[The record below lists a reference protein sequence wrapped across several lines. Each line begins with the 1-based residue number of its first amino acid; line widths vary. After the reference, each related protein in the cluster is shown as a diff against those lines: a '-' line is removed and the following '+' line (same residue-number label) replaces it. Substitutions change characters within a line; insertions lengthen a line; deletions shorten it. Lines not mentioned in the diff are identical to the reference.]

1 MRVIQAIVCVL
12 FCYAIAP
19 AVHARA
25 GLPDFTDLVKRN
37 HEAVVN
43 ISTRQAFD
51 SDNAD
56 GSPDIRER
64 MEEFLRERERR
75 GDGDEP
81 NPFDSRG
88 VGSGFIISA
97 DGYIV
102 TNNHVVD
109 GADELVVRLHDRR
122 QLIATVIGTDERS
135 DIAVI
140 KVEASNLP
148 VVTIG
153 DSNALEV
160 GEWVLAIGSPFGFD
174 FTVTAG
180 IVSAIG
186 RSLPTESY
194 VPFIQTDV
202 AINPGNSG
210 GPLFNLDGDVVGVN
224 AQIFSRTGSF
234 MGLSFAIPIELAM
247 NVVDQLRAKG
257 TVSRGWLGVTI
268 NEVSLARAERNGMD
282 TAHGALVRSI
292 LENSPAEASELQ
304 EGDIITHFNGS
315 YVVSSSS
322 LPPLVGRVPANAD
335 ARVRINRNG
344 EVREIIVNIGELPST
359 DDVQNRFVEQRLGS
373 AAPFGL
379 AVSPL
384 SDRDRA
390 KLDIDTGGVLV
401 DSVDV
406 DSPADA
412 AGIVPGDA
420 LLTIGNMTV
429 DSAKDLSEIAAELA
443 EDDSPCFG
451 VKVATFART
460 WNKLWRNSFIPH
472 ATD

>member
-1 MRVIQAIVCVL
+1 MKTVRWILLLVVSLA
-12 FCYAIAP
+12 AAP
-19 AVHARA
+19 MAWAQS
-25 GLPDFTDLVKRN
+25 GLPDFTGLVKQN
-37 HEAVVN
+37 HQAVVN

-51 SDNAD
+51 NSGAN

-81 NPFDSRG
+81 NPFDSEG
-88 VGSGFIISA
+88 VGSGFIISE

-109 GADELVVRLHDRR
+109 GADELIVSLTDRR
-122 QLIATVIGTDERS
+122 QLIATVVGTDARS

-140 KVEASNLP
+140 KVEANDLP
-148 VVTIG
+148 VVSIG

-224 AQIFSRTGSF
+224 AQIYSRTGSF

-247 NVVDQLRAKG
+247 DVVNQLRAKG
-257 TVSRGWLGVTI
+257 RVSRGWLGVTI
-268 NEVSLARAERNGMD
+268 AEVSLARAQRNNMER
-282 TAHGALVRSI
+282 AHGALVRSI
-292 LENSPAEASELQ
+292 LPNSPAENSALV
-304 EGDIITHFNGS
+304 EGDIITHFNDA
-315 YVVSSSS
+315 YVVNSNS
-322 LPPLVGRVPANAD
+322 LPPLVGRVPANSD
-335 ARVRINRNG
+335 ARVRVNRGGQVVELIIN
-344 EVREIIVNIGELPST
+344 IAELPSN
-359 DDVQNRFVEQRLGS
+359 DDVQARFVEQRLGS
-373 AAPFGL
+373 SQTLPFGL
-379 AVSPL
+379 SVVPL
-384 SDRDRA
+384 DEDNRA
-390 KLDIDTGGVLV
+390 RLEVDTGGVLV
-401 DSVDV
+401 RDV
-406 DSPADA
+406 EEGSPAYM
-412 AGIVPGDA
+412 AGISPGDA
-420 LLTIGNMTV
+420 VLTIGNKTV
-429 DSAKDLSEIAAELA
+429 DSAEELSQAAEELS
-443 EDDSPCFG
+443 DQDSVSALLVRESGRAFVLMKP
-451 VKVATFART
+451 
-460 WNKLWRNSFIPH
+460 
-472 ATD
+472 

>member
-1 MRVIQAIVCVL
+1 MRTLQFIALFLISIVVI
-12 FCYAIAP
+12 P
-19 AVHARA
+19 AAHARA

-37 HEAVVN
+37 HKAVVN
-43 ISTRQAFD
+43 ISTRQAF
-51 SDNAD
+51 SDGD
-56 GSPDIRER
+56 IEGSPDIRER

-75 GDGDEP
+75 GEGDEP
-81 NPFDSRG
+81 NPFDSQG
-88 VGSGFIISA
+88 VGSGFIISN

-109 GADELVVRLHDRR
+109 GADELIVRLHDRR
-122 QLIATVIGTDERS
+122 QLIATVVGTDARS
-135 DIAVI
+135 DIAVL

-224 AQIFSRTGSF
+224 AQIYSRTGSF
-234 MGLSFAIPIELAM
+234 MGLSFAIPIELVM
-247 NVVDQLRAKG
+247 NVVNQLRNKG

-268 NEVSLARAERNGMD
+268 NEVSLARARRNNMER
-282 TAHGALVRSI
+282 AHGALVRSI
-292 LENSPAEASELQ
+292 LPNSPAESSDLQ
-304 EGDIITHFNGS
+304 EGDIITHFNDT

-322 LPPLVGRVPANAD
+322 LPPLVGRIPANAD
-335 ARVRINRNG
+335 ARVRINRGG
-344 EVREIIVNIGELPST
+344 EVLELIVNIGELPSN
-359 DDVQNRFVEQRLGS
+359 DDVQARFVERRL
-373 AAPFGL
+373 AATVPFGL
-379 AVSPL
+379 TVSPL
-384 SDRDRA
+384 QDYERDQLA
-390 KLDIDTGGVLV
+390 IDTGGVRV
-401 DSVDV
+401 DAVAEG
-406 DSPADA
+406 SPADL
-412 AGIVPGDA
+412 AGISPGDA
-420 LLTIGNMTV
+420 LLTIGNRPV
-429 DSAKDLSEIAAELA
+429 DSAEELNAVADELSSE
-443 EDDSPCFG
+443 
-451 VKVATFART
+451 
-460 WNKLWRNSFIPH
+460 NSVGALVVRESGRAFVLMKPSNR
-472 ATD
+472 

>member
-1 MRVIQAIVCVL
+1 MRLLQSLALLLITLAVIPS
-12 FCYAIAP
+12 AIA
-19 AVHARA
+19 RN
-25 GLPDFTDLVKRN
+25 GLPDFTGLVKQN
-37 HEAVVN
+37 HQAVVN
-43 ISTRQAFD
+43 ISTRQAFSAGD
-51 SDNAD
+51 MD

-81 NPFDSRG
+81 NPFDSQG
-88 VGSGFIISA
+88 VGSGFIISN

-109 GADELVVRLHDRR
+109 GADQLIVRLHDRR
-122 QLIATVIGTDERS
+122 QLIAEVVGTDERS
-135 DIAVI
+135 DIAVL

-224 AQIFSRTGSF
+224 AQIYSRTGSF
-234 MGLSFAIPIELAM
+234 MGLSFAIPIELVM
-247 NVVDQLRAKG
+247 NVVNQLRNKG
-257 TVSRGWLGVTI
+257 RVSRGWLGVTI
-268 NEVSLARAERNGMD
+268 NEVSLARAQRLGMER
-282 TAHGALVRSI
+282 AHGALVRSI
-292 LENSPAEASELQ
+292 LPNSPAENSELR
-304 EGDIITHFNGS
+304 EGDVITHFNNQ

-322 LPPLVGRVPANAD
+322 LPPLVGRIPSNSD
-335 ARVRINRNG
+335 ARVRVNRDG
-344 EVREIIVNIGELPST
+344 EVLELIVNIGELPSN
-359 DDVQNRFVEQRLGS
+359 DDVQSRFVERRLAS
-373 AAPFGL
+373 TVPFGL
-379 AVSPL
+379 SVSPL
-384 SDRDRA
+384 EDASRDE
-390 KLDIDTGGVLV
+390 LSIDTGGVRV
-401 DSVDV
+401 DAVAEG
-406 DSPADA
+406 SPADR
-412 AGIVPGDA
+412 AGIKPGDA
-420 LLTIGNMTV
+420 LLTIGNKPV
-429 DSAKDLSEIAAELA
+429 DSAEDLSRVADELST
-443 EDDSPCFG
+443 EDSVGALVVRESGRAFVLMKP
-451 VKVATFART
+451 A
-460 WNKLWRNSFIPH
+460 PQ
-472 ATD
+472 

>member
-1 MRVIQAIVCVL
+1 MKTVRLILLLVVSLA
-12 FCYAIAP
+12 AAP
-19 AVHARA
+19 MAWAQS
-25 GLPDFTDLVKRN
+25 GLPDFTGLVKQN
-37 HEAVVN
+37 HKAVVN

-51 SDNAD
+51 NNGAT

-81 NPFDSRG
+81 NPFDSEG
-88 VGSGFIISA
+88 VGSGFIISE

-109 GADELVVRLHDRR
+109 GADELIVSLTDRR
-122 QLIATVIGTDERS
+122 QLIATVVGTDARS

-140 KVEASNLP
+140 KVEANDLP
-148 VVTIG
+148 VVSIG

-224 AQIFSRTGSF
+224 AQIYSRTGSF

-247 NVVDQLRAKG
+247 DVVNQLRAKG
-257 TVSRGWLGVTI
+257 RVSRGWLGVTI
-268 NEVSLARAERNGMD
+268 AEVSLARAQRNNMER
-282 TAHGALVRSI
+282 AHGALVRSI
-292 LENSPAEASELQ
+292 LPNSPAENSALV
-304 EGDIITHFNGS
+304 EGDIITHFNDA
-315 YVVSSSS
+315 YVVNSNS
-322 LPPLVGRVPANAD
+322 LPPLVGRVPANSD
-335 ARVRINRNG
+335 ARVRVNRGGQVVELIIN
-344 EVREIIVNIGELPST
+344 IAELPSN
-359 DDVQNRFVEQRLGS
+359 DDVQARFVEQRLGS
-373 AAPFGL
+373 SQTLPFGL
-379 AVSPL
+379 SVVPL
-384 SDRDRA
+384 DEDNRA
-390 KLDIDTGGVLV
+390 RLEVDTGGVLV
-401 DSVDV
+401 RDV
-406 DSPADA
+406 EEGSPAYM
-412 AGIVPGDA
+412 AGISPGDA
-420 LLTIGNMTV
+420 VLTIGNKTV
-429 DSAKDLSEIAAELA
+429 DSAEELSQAAEELS
-443 EDDSPCFG
+443 DQDSVSALLVRESGRAF
-451 VKVATFART
+451 VLMKR
-460 WNKLWRNSFIPH
+460 
-472 ATD
+472 